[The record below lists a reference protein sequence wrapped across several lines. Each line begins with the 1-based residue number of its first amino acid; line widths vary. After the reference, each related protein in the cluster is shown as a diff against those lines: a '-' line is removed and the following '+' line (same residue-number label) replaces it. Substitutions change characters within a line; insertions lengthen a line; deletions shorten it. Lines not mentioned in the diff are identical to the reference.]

1 MLENMSR
8 RETDGHFVT
17 LFGDLDVS
25 SMRLRLESRRL
36 YMVLSVFMTAIVI
49 AGFWV
54 PYFGPLLRGAASRPW
69 LIHLHGIVFVGGM
82 ALLLVQVLLVSQGR
96 IQQHRALGKIGI
108 VYGSLVVVVG
118 VVVAISA
125 PILHLE
131 NGEWSMDRAAGFLAI
146 GLRAIAV
153 FGGFFAAA
161 MLFQKKS
168 ENHKRFI
175 LLATVALLY
184 APAGRLVNVE
194 TPLFLVVWLSP
205 VLLAMGHDFF
215 TRRRVDPTLITGL
228 VVLIAGFTPIL
239 LSQSQSVRIG
249 RFILA
254 FFM

>member
-1 MLENMSR
+1 MSR

-25 SMRLRLESRRL
+25 SMRPRLESRRL
-36 YMVLSVFMTAIVI
+36 YMGLSVFMTAIVI
-49 AGFWV
+49 VGFWA

-69 LIHLHGIVFVGGM
+69 LIHLHGMVFVGWM

-108 VYGSLVVVVG
+108 VYGSLVVIVG
-118 VVVAISA
+118 VVVTISA

-131 NGEWSMDRAAGFLAI
+131 NGEWPIDRAAGFLAI

-153 FGGFFAAA
+153 FGCFFVAA
-161 MLFQKKS
+161 MLFRRKPES
-168 ENHKRFI
+168 HKRLI

-215 TRRRVDPTLITGL
+215 TRRRIDRTFLIGL
-228 VVLIAGFTPIL
+228 VVLIAGLTPIL
-239 LSQSQSVRIG
+239 LSPSESVRMG
-249 RFILA
+249 RSILGI
-254 FFM
+254 FM